1 MPTQTQTV
9 VVEHRRALRFLLI
22 AVAIVTVLV
31 LVVVRSRHER
41 SSTDLMLSLN
51 EAKAL
56 AQTGDLGRQF
66 FLDELEDPLHQLEAD
81 LFTRDRARG
90 ERLRSAISN
99 VESAIDGHGTA
110 GTQGATAAIVA
121 DLIDEVCRA
130 AETVDGTRPT
140 GCSPA

>member
-1 MPTQTQTV
+1 MPTQSQTV
-9 VVEHRRALRFLLI
+9 VVEHRRALRIVLI
-22 AVAIVTVLV
+22 GVVIITALV
-31 LVVVRSRHER
+31 LVVVRSRQER
-41 SSTDLMLSLN
+41 SSTDLMRSLN
-51 EAKAL
+51 EAKSL

-66 FLDELEDPLHQLEAD
+66 FLNELEEALHQLEAD

-121 DLIDEVCRA
+121 ELIDEVCRA
-130 AETVDGTRPT
+130 AETVDGTRPA